1 MHCYDA
7 GRTDAELKKEGW
19 TVKGTK
25 IKSNDNILD
34 YILLVVFLFIILIT
48 LYPFLNVLAIS
59 FNDPIDTMRNIN
71 FIIPRK
77 FTTSN
82 YVYVFQEN
90 DLIKPLLL
98 SVARTVIG
106 AGIGVICTAML
117 AYVLSRKDFYFN
129 KLFTLLFVIT
139 MYVSGGLIPEYL
151 LLMRTLKMGNNF
163 LVYIIPGMI
172 WVYNLILVRS
182 FIEGLPSALQE
193 AARVDGAN
201 DFTIWARIVLPL
213 CKPVLATVALFMAVG
228 QWNSF
233 MDTYLYAKELP
244 TLQYV
249 LYEIMEKATIKID
262 PHAAEQMK
270 NAVSPL
276 SVRMAITIIATVPII
291 IVYPFLQK
299 YFVGGMTVGA
309 VKD

>member
-1 MHCYDA
+1 MA
-7 GRTDAELKKEGW
+7 K
-19 TVKGTK
+19 VKSHR
-25 IKSNDNILD
+25 IKSRDNILD
-34 YILLVVFLFIILIT
+34 YILLVVFIFIIILT

-71 FIIPRK
+71 FIFPRQ
-77 FTTSN
+77 FTLSN
-82 YVYVFQEN
+82 YTYVFKEN
-90 DLIKPLLL
+90 DLMTPMML
-98 SVARTVIG
+98 SVARTLLG
-106 AGIGVICTAML
+106 AGLGVVCTAML

-129 KLFTLLFVIT
+129 KPFTILFVIT

-163 LVYIIPGMI
+163 LVYIIPGLI
-172 WVYNLILVRS
+172 WVYNIILVRS
-182 FIEGLPSALQE
+182 FIEGLPIALQE

-201 DFTIWARIVLPL
+201 DFIIWAKIILPL

-233 MDTYLYAKELP
+233 MDTYLYAKKLP

-249 LYEIMEKATIKID
+249 LYEIMESATIKID
-262 PHAAEQMK
+262 PHAAEQIR

>member
-1 MHCYDA
+1 MN
-7 GRTDAELKKEGW
+7 R
-19 TVKGTK
+19 TK
-25 IKSNDNILD
+25 IKSRENILD
-34 YILLVVFLFIILIT
+34 WVLLVVFIVLIIIT

-71 FIIPRK
+71 FVIPRQ
-77 FTTSN
+77 FTLSN
-82 YVYVFQEN
+82 YVYIFEEN
-90 DLIKPLLL
+90 NLISPLIF
-98 SVARTVIG
+98 SIVKTVVG
-106 AGIGVICTAML
+106 AATGVICTAML
-117 AYVLSRKDFYFN
+117 AYVLSRRDFYFN
-129 KLFTLLFVIT
+129 KVFTLLFVVT

-151 LLMRTLKMGNNF
+151 LLMRTLGLGNNF
-163 LVYIIPGMI
+163 LVYILPGLI
-172 WVYNLILVRS
+172 WVYNVILVRS
-182 FIEGLPSALQE
+182 FIEGLPIALQE

-201 DFTIWARIVLPL
+201 DFIIWARIILPL
-213 CKPVLATVALFMAVG
+213 CKPVLATVALFVAVG

-249 LYEIMEKATIKID
+249 LYEIMETATIKID

-276 SVRMAITIIATVPII
+276 SVRMAITIVATVPII